1 MSGPKKKPGP
11 GLLVKLLI
19 LLSIV
24 VLGLLASVRFEWQDQ
39 ALFGI
44 FTFLLA
50 VWINRRSGSY
60 SGTLLLVVLSLF
72 STFRYGYWRYSETF
86 RHLSATGFTNLS
98 WDVAFPLLLLL
109 AETYAIA
116 VLTLGYFQSLRPLD
130 RNPTPLPRDLD
141 EWPLVD
147 VYVPT
152 YNEPLDVVM
161 PTVLAAM
168 RMDWPP
174 EKMNVF
180 ILDDGRREE
189 FREFAEACSCGY
201 MVRSDNKGAK
211 AGNINRAMEQTSG
224 EFIAIFDCDHIPT
237 RSFLQMT
244 MGWFLKDPDLAM
256 VQTPHY
262 FYTPDPFEKNLD
274 IFGEVPN
281 EGALFYGVV
290 QNCNDFWNAT
300 FFCGSCAAIRR
311 TALMEVGGIA
321 VETVTED
328 AHTAL
333 KMQRRGWNT
342 AYIRFPQAA
351 GLATASLADHIGQ
364 RIRWARGMVQILRID
379 CPLFGRGLT
388 WPQRLCYLNSTMHYL
403 YAIPRLIFLTAPLVY
418 LLLNRS
424 NVYGYVATILAY
436 AFPHIAQSTLTNS
449 RIQGRYRHSFWN
461 EVYET
466 VLAPYILIPTTLALI
481 SPKHGKFNVTPK
493 SQSLEH
499 SYFSW
504 HAAWPVIVLL
514 LLNAGGIALG
524 GLRLMTEPERQ
535 PALLMNMFWALLNVM
550 ILGASVAV
558 AAERRQRRTE
568 ARLERR
574 YPARLILE
582 DGRVL
587 SGETDDMSNS
597 GVAFRLDEPAELPEA
612 GFVTLLVTASD
623 EEAALPVEIVGVKDR
638 LVRMRFH
645 DLEMHQRDAITR
657 MIFAGADLWLTG
669 LEAKTFDRPG
679 QSFFR
684 ILRVAV
690 RGIMLIPAAMFAR
703 AAEPAPATP
712 LPPPRRARSRA
723 RQTTHTTLTL
733 LLAAALGLGIAAR
746 QSYAADKPA
755 TPAFEEVRDFRLLGE
770 RQPIVLRGTDVQAAL
785 NFSLPLAKVA
795 TEARLGLNYQLSPQ
809 LDASKSE
816 LQVVLNG
823 SYVGSIPLEQGGAGA
838 DAFSHAELA
847 IPAELLIAQ
856 NTLTFQLKGQCAG
869 ACSGTEADYRTLI
882 DLSSSLRIA
891 GEIIPWP
898 NELSL
903 LPAPFFDPNLQQ
915 AVELAFVLP
924 PGADAQILKA
934 AGLVASYFGALADHR
949 RLRYP
954 VSRAGLPKGNIV
966 VFAVEGSADLAALK
980 MDVPAGPVVALRDNP
995 ADDSGKVLVLG
1006 GRDSSQVL
1014 QAAEAFARG
1023 LAATKGD
1030 LFALH
1035 GVSPAP
1041 VRRPYDAPRWLRSGQ
1056 LTRVGDST
1064 SDEQLRVEGSGVVRW
1079 YFRLPPDLY
1088 FGSRE
1093 GVPMRLHYRYTPL
1106 PSDSRA
1112 EVRIKINGVDV
1123 ATRRFGGGK
1132 QAESVHDTV
1141 EIPVAALYP
1150 RNTLTLEFKAID
1162 SGSHRSAPTGSLLR
1176 DSELDL
1182 RGVPHFATLPRLDLF
1197 AKAGFPFTR
1206 MADLSGSAVVL
1217 PERPSPEELRAYLEL
1232 IGFLSAQTGL
1242 PGLQVEILDPQQA
1255 LRAGNKDL
1263 LVIGTAQSMPLFS
1276 TWGSLMPLKMDKSGL
1291 TLNQPDSMWL
1301 RLLSIPVTSEGRE
1314 WRKLNDRLSG
1324 EAVSGLVLQ
1333 GFVSP
1338 LNPQRSVVAISAT
1351 SPAAFEQL
1359 VDALDRSIQDEE
1371 VYGTVSLQTAKGFDS
1386 YRLPTAN
1393 YSLGEMGWRAAMDY
1407 WVYRY
1412 MWFVPLIVLLIG
1424 LFLASITSGWVERH
1438 AEERLRI
1445 ES

>member
-1 MSGPKKKPGP
+1 MSGSKKKSGP

-19 LLSIV
+19 LVSIV
-24 VLGLLASVRFEWQDQ
+24 ALCLLASVRFEWKDQ
-39 ALFGI
+39 ALFGV
-44 FTFLLA
+44 FTIALA
-50 VWINRRSGSY
+50 VWINRRSSRY
-60 SGTLLLVVLSLF
+60 TGTLLLVVLSLF
-72 STFRYGYWRYSETF
+72 STGRYAYWRYSETY
-86 RHLSATGFTNLS
+86 RHLSAIGLSNLS
-98 WDVAFPLLLLL
+98 WDVVFPLMLLM
-109 AETYAIA
+109 AESYAIL
-116 VLTLGYFQSLRPLD
+116 VLALGYFQSLRPLD
-130 RNPTPLPRDLD
+130 RYPTPLPRELD
-141 EWPLVD
+141 EWPMVD

-174 EKMNVF
+174 EKICVF
-180 ILDDGRREE
+180 ILDDGRRPE
-189 FREFAEACSCGY
+189 FREFAESCGCGY
-201 MVRSDNKGAK
+201 MTRSDNKGAK
-211 AGNINRAMEQTSG
+211 AGNINSAMAQTTA

-244 MGWFLKDPDLAM
+244 MGWFLKDSDLAM

-311 TALMEVGGIA
+311 TALEEVGGIA

-379 CPLFGRGLT
+379 CPLFGRGLK
-388 WPQRLCYLNSTMHYL
+388 WPQRICYLNSTLHYL
-403 YAIPRLIFLTAPLVY
+403 YAVPRLIFLTAPLVY

-424 NVYGYVATILAY
+424 NVYGYVMTILAY

-466 VLAPYILIPTTLALI
+466 VLAPYILLPTTLALI

-493 SQSLEH
+493 SHGSDQ
-499 SYFSW
+499 SYFAW
-504 HAAWPVIVLL
+504 RAALPVILL
-514 LLNAGGIALG
+514 LVLNLAGITMG

-550 ILGASVAV
+550 ILGAAVAV
-558 AAERRQRRTE
+558 AAERRQRRHE

-587 SGETDDMSNS
+587 AGETDDMSNS
-597 GVAFRLDEPAELPEA
+597 GVALTLDDAAEIPDGA
-612 GFVTLLVTASD
+612 FVTLLVTAAD
-623 EEAALPVEIVGVKDR
+623 EEVALPVEIVEAKQR
-638 LVRMRFH
+638 NVRMRFNE
-645 DLEMHQRDAITR
+645 LEMPQRDAVTR

-679 QSFFR
+679 QSFLR
-684 ILRVAV
+684 ILRVSL
-690 RGIMLIPAAMFAR
+690 RGIMLIPAAIFAR
-703 AAEPAPATP
+703 QEEV
-712 LPPPRRARSRA
+712 PPPPPPLRPRRNRA
-723 RQTTHTTLTL
+723 RQATHTILPL
-733 LLAAALGLGIAAR
+733 LLAVALGLSLCAG
-746 QSYAADKPA
+746 SFYAADPPA
-755 TPAFEEVRDFRLLGE
+755 SPAFEEVRDFRLLGE
-770 RQPIVLRGTDVQAAL
+770 RQPLVMRGTDVQAAL

-795 TEARLGLNYQLSPQ
+795 TEARLGLNYQLSPL
-809 LDASKSE
+809 LDATKTE

-823 SYVGSIPLEQGGAGA
+823 SYVGSVPLERGGAGA

-847 IPAELLIAQ
+847 IPAELLLAQ
-856 NTLTFQLKGQCAG
+856 NTLAFQLKGQCAG
-869 ACSGTEADYRTLI
+869 VCSANDGDIRTII
-882 DLSSSLRIA
+882 DLSSSLRMS
-891 GEIIPWP
+891 GEVIPWP

-924 PGADAQILKA
+924 ADADAQVLKA

-949 RLRYP
+949 GLRFP
-954 VSRAGLPKGNIV
+954 VSRAGLPKGNAV
-966 VFAVEGSADLAALK
+966 VFAVEGSSDLAALK

-995 ADDSGKVLVLG
+995 SDASGKLLVLG

-1023 LAATKGD
+1023 LAAKKGD
-1030 LFALH
+1030 LFQAADL
-1035 GVSPAP
+1035 PAAP
-1041 VRRPYDAPRWLRSGQ
+1041 ARKAYDAPRWLRSGQ
-1056 LTRVGDST
+1056 LTNVGDST
-1064 SDEQLRVEGSGVVRW
+1064 TDDQLRVEGNGIVRW

-1088 FGSRE
+1088 FGERE
-1093 GVPMRLHYRYTPL
+1093 GVPLRLHYRYAPL
-1106 PSDSRA
+1106 PNTSRA
-1112 EVRIKINGVDV
+1112 EVRIKINGVDI
-1123 ATRRFGGGK
+1123 ALRRFSGGS
-1132 QAESVHDTV
+1132 QAESIRDTV
-1141 EIPVAALYP
+1141 ELPVAALYP
-1150 RNTLTLEFKAID
+1150 RNTLTLEFKSID
-1162 SGSHRSAPTGSLLR
+1162 GGGRKSAPVGSLLR
-1176 DSELDL
+1176 DSQLDL
-1182 RGVPHFATLPRLDLF
+1182 RGVPHFATLPRLELF

-1206 MADLSGSAVVL
+1206 MADLSEAAVVL
-1217 PERPSPEELRAYLEL
+1217 PDRPSPEELRAYLEL
-1232 IGFLSAQTGL
+1232 MGFFAAQTGT
-1242 PGLQVEILDPQQA
+1242 PGLQVDILDPQRA
-1255 LRAGNKDL
+1255 LRAGDKVL
-1263 LVIGTAQSMPLFS
+1263 LLIGTTQTMPLYS
-1276 TWGSLMPLKMDKSGL
+1276 TWAPQMPLKIDRAGV
-1291 TLNQPDSMWL
+1291 TLNRPDSIYL
-1301 RLLSIPVTSEGRE
+1301 RLLSFPVTSEGLE
-1314 WRKLNDRLSG
+1314 WRKLTDRLAG
-1324 EAVSGLVLQ
+1324 EAVPGIVLQ
-1333 GFVSP
+1333 GFLSP
-1338 LNPQRSVVAISAT
+1338 LNAQRSVVAISAVT
-1351 SPAAFEQL
+1351 PTAFEQL
-1359 VDALDRSIQDEE
+1359 VEALNRSIQNEE
-1371 VYGTVSLQTAKGFDS
+1371 VFGTVSLQTAKGFDS
-1386 YRLPTAN
+1386 YRLPTAS
-1393 YSLGEMGWRAAMDY
+1393 YTLGSLDWLAAMDY

-1412 MWFVPLIVLLIG
+1412 MWFVPIIVLSIG
-1424 LFLASITSGWVERH
+1424 LFLTNITSGWVERH

>member
-1 MSGPKKKPGP
+1 MSGSKNESGP
-11 GLLVKLLI
+11 GLLLKLLI
-19 LLSIV
+19 LLCIV
-24 VLGLLASVRFEWQDQ
+24 ALCLLASVRFEWKDQ

-50 VWINRRSGSY
+50 VWINRRSAHY
-60 SGTLLLVVLSLF
+60 TGTLLLVVLSLF
-72 STFRYGYWRYSETF
+72 STGRYAYWRYTETF
-86 RHLSATGFTNLS
+86 RHISATGLS
-98 WDVAFPLLLLL
+98 NQGWDIVFPLLLLL
-109 AETYAIA
+109 AESYAIL
-116 VLTLGYFQSLRPLD
+116 VLALGYFQSLRPLD
-130 RNPTPLPRDLD
+130 RYPTPLPRDLD
-141 EWPLVD
+141 EWPVVD

-161 PTVLAAM
+161 PTVLNAM

-180 ILDDGRREE
+180 ILDDGRRPE
-189 FREFAEACSCGY
+189 FREFAESCGCGY
-201 MVRSDNKGAK
+201 LTRTDNKGAK
-211 AGNINRAMEQTSG
+211 AGNINRAMEQTKG

-262 FYTPDPFEKNLD
+262 FYTPDPFEKNLG

-379 CPLFGRGLT
+379 CPLFGKGLKL
-388 WPQRLCYLNSTMHYL
+388 PQRLCYLNSTLHYL
-403 YAIPRLIFLTAPLVY
+403 YAVPRLVFLTAPLVY

-424 NVYGYVATILAY
+424 NVYGYVLTILAY

-504 HAAWPVIVLL
+504 HAAWPVIALLVL
-514 LLNAGGIALG
+514 NVAGITMG

-535 PALLMNMFWALLNVM
+535 AALLMNMFWALLNVM

-558 AAERRQRRTE
+558 AAERRQRRHE

-587 SGETDDMSNS
+587 AGETDDMSNS
-597 GVAFRLDEPAELPEA
+597 GVALTLDEPAEIADGAFL
-612 GFVTLLVTASD
+612 TLLVTAS
-623 EEAALPVEIVGVKDR
+623 EEEVALPVEIVGTNDR
-638 LVRMRFH
+638 EVRMRFSE
-645 DLEMHQRDAITR
+645 LEVQQRDAVAR

-679 QSFFR
+679 QSFLR
-684 ILRVAV
+684 ILRVSV
-690 RGIMLIPAAMFAR
+690 HGILLIPGAMFAR
-703 AAEPAPATP
+703 PQEAPPPP
-712 LPPPRRARSRA
+712 LPRPRRTRA
-723 RQTTHTTLTL
+723 RQTTNTTLTL
-733 LLAAALGLGIAAR
+733 LLALAVGLGLGANYVR
-746 QSYAADKPA
+746 AADAPA
-755 TPAFEEVRDFRLLGE
+755 PPGFEEVRDFRMLGE

-795 TEARLGLNYQLSPQ
+795 TEARLGLNYQLSPL
-809 LDASKSE
+809 LDASKSQ

-823 SYVGSIPLEQGGAGA
+823 SYVGSVPLERGGAGA
-838 DAFSHAELA
+838 DALSHAELA
-847 IPAELLIAQ
+847 VPAELLIAQ
-856 NTLTFQLKGQCAG
+856 NTLTFQLKGQCAA
-869 ACSGTEADYRTLI
+869 ACSANDGDIRTII
-882 DLSSSLRIA
+882 DLSSSLRMS

-915 AVELAFVLP
+915 AIELAFVLP
-924 PGADAQILKA
+924 PDADAQLLKA

-949 RLRYP
+949 GLRFP
-954 VSRAGLPKGNIV
+954 VSRAGLPKGNAV
-966 VFAVEGSADLAALK
+966 VFAVGGSTDLAALT
-980 MDVPAGPVVALRDNP
+980 MEAPTGPVVALRDNP
-995 ADDSGKVLVLG
+995 ADPSGKLLVLG

-1014 QAAEAFARG
+1014 QAAESFARG
-1023 LAATKGD
+1023 LAARKGD
-1030 LFALH
+1030 LFQAGGLPAAL
-1035 GVSPAP
+1035 P
-1041 VRRPYDAPRWLRSGQ
+1041 RKPYDAPRWLRSGQ

-1064 SDEQLRVEGSGVVRW
+1064 SDEQLRVEGNGVVRW

-1088 FGSRE
+1088 FGQQE
-1093 GVPMRLHYRYTPL
+1093 GVPLRLHYRYAPL

-1112 EVRIKINGVDV
+1112 ELTIRINGVDV
-1123 ATRRFGGGK
+1123 AVRRFSGGK
-1132 QAESVHDTV
+1132 QAESIRDTV

-1150 RNTLTLEFKAID
+1150 RNTLTLEFKFID
-1162 SGSHRSAPTGSLLR
+1162 ASGRRSAPVGSLLR

-1182 RGVPHFATLPRLDLF
+1182 RGIPHFATMPRLDLF

-1206 MADLSGSAVVL
+1206 IADLSDTAVVL
-1217 PERPSPEELRAYLEL
+1217 PERPTPEELRAYLEL
-1232 IGFLSAQTGL
+1232 MGFLAAQTGY
-1242 PGLQVEILDPQQA
+1242 PGLRVEILDPQRA
-1255 LRAGNKDL
+1255 SRAGDKDL
-1263 LVIGTAQSMPLFS
+1263 LLIGTAQSMPLFS
-1276 TWGSLMPLKMDKSGL
+1276 TWSPQMPLSLSRAGL
-1291 TLNQPDSMWL
+1291 TLNQSDSIYL
-1301 RLLSIPVTSEGRE
+1301 RLLSFPVTSEGRE
-1314 WRKLNDRLSG
+1314 YRRLTDRLAG
-1324 EAVSGLVLQ
+1324 ESVPGIVLQ
-1333 GFVSP
+1333 AFISP
-1338 LNPQRSVVAISAT
+1338 LNSHRSVVAVSAAN
-1351 SPAAFEQL
+1351 SASFEQL
-1359 VDALDRSIQDEE
+1359 IDALDRSLQNEE

-1386 YRLPTAN
+1386 YRLPTATYN
-1393 YSLGEMGWRAAMDY
+1393 LGAMGWWAAMDY

-1412 MWFVPLIVLLIG
+1412 MWFVPFIVLLIG
-1424 LFLASITSGWVERH
+1424 LFLANITSGWVERR

-1445 ES
+1445 DS

>member
-1 MSGPKKKPGP
+1 MSGSPKKSGP
-11 GLLVKLLI
+11 GLLTKLLI

-24 VLGLLASVRFEWQDQ
+24 ALGLMASVRFEWRDQ

-44 FTFLLA
+44 ATFLLA
-50 VWINRRSGSY
+50 VWINRTSVSY

-72 STFRYGYWRYSETF
+72 STVRYGYWRYSETF
-86 RHLSATGFTNLS
+86 RHISATGFANLG
-98 WDVAFPLLLLL
+98 WDTVFPLMLLF
-109 AETYAIA
+109 AETYAIV
-116 VLTLGYFQSLRPLD
+116 VLALGYFQSLRPLD
-130 RNPTPLPRDLD
+130 RYPTPLPRDLD
-141 EWPLVD
+141 EWPMVD

-168 RMDWPP
+168 RLDWPP
-174 EKMNVF
+174 EKINVF
-180 ILDDGRREE
+180 ILDDGRRQE
-189 FREFAEACSCGY
+189 FREFAEACGCGY
-201 MVRSDNKGAK
+201 MIRSDNKGAK
-211 AGNINRAMEQTSG
+211 AGNINSAMAQTKG

-262 FYTPDPFEKNLD
+262 FYTPDPFEKNLN

-379 CPLFGRGLT
+379 CPLFGRGLK
-388 WPQRLCYLNSTMHYL
+388 WPQRLCYLNSTLHYL
-403 YAIPRLIFLTAPLVY
+403 YAVPRLIFLTAPLVY

-499 SYFSW
+499 SYFAW
-504 HAAWPVIVLL
+504 HAAWPVIAILA
-514 LLNAGGIALG
+514 LNVAGIVMG

-574 YPARLILE
+574 YPARLILD
-582 DGRVL
+582 DGSVL
-587 SGETDDMSNS
+587 PGETMDMSNS
-597 GVAFRLDEPAELPEA
+597 GVAFVLDEPVEVP
-612 GFVTLLVTASD
+612 GSGVVTLLVTASD

-638 LVRMRFH
+638 LIRMRYSE
-645 DLEMHQRDAITR
+645 LEMHQRDAVTR

-679 QSFFR
+679 QSFLR
-684 ILRVAV
+684 ILRVAM
-690 RGIMLIPAAMFAR
+690 RGIMLIPAAMFSR
-703 AAEPAPATP
+703 PEE
-712 LPPPRRARSRA
+712 PPPTVAVRPRRSRA
-723 RQTTHTTLTL
+723 RQTTLPL
-733 LLAAALGLGIAAR
+733 LLAAALGLWAGADR
-746 QSYAADKPA
+746 SYAAGKPA
-755 TPAFEEVRDFRLLGE
+755 TPPTAGFEEVRDFRLLGE
-770 RQPIVLRGTDVQAAL
+770 RQPIILRGTDVQAAI

-809 LDASKSE
+809 LDAGKSQ

-823 SYVGSIPLEQGGAGA
+823 SYVGSVALERGGAGA

-856 NTLTFQLKGQCAG
+856 NTLIFQLKGQCAG
-869 ACSGTEADYRTLI
+869 ACPAGETDYRTVI
-882 DLSSSLRIA
+882 DLSSSLHIA

-924 PGADAQILKA
+924 PESDAQVLKA
-934 AGLVASYFGALADHR
+934 AGLVASYFGALADNR
-949 RLRYP
+949 GLRFP
-954 VSRAGLPKGNIV
+954 VSRAGLPKGNLV
-966 VFAVEGSADLAALK
+966 VFAVNGAADLTALK
-980 MDVPAGPVVALRDNP
+980 MDEPAGPIVALRDNP
-995 ADDSGKVLVLG
+995 SDASGKVLVLG

-1023 LAATKGD
+1023 LAVNKGD
-1030 LFALH
+1030 RMAVA
-1035 GVSPAP
+1035 GMSPAP
-1041 VRRPYDAPRWLRSGQ
+1041 PGKPYDAPRWLRSGQ
-1056 LTRVGDST
+1056 LTRVGEST
-1064 SDEQLRVEGSGVVRW
+1064 SDEQLRAEGNGVVRW

-1093 GVPMRLHYRYTPL
+1093 GVPMRLHYRYAPL

-1123 ATRRFGGGK
+1123 ATRRFDGGK
-1132 QAESVHDTV
+1132 RTESIRDTV

-1162 SGSHRSAPTGSLLR
+1162 SGAHKSTPTGSLLR

-1182 RGVPHFATLPRLDLF
+1182 RGVPHFSTLPKLELF

-1206 MADLSGSAVVL
+1206 MADLSGTAVVL
-1217 PERPSPEELRAYLEL
+1217 PEQPSPEELRAYLEL
-1232 IGFLSAQTGL
+1232 MGFLAAQTGL
-1242 PGLQVEILDPQQA
+1242 PGLRVDILDPQTA
-1255 LRAGNKDL
+1255 THAGDKDL
-1263 LVIGTAQSMPLFS
+1263 LVIGTAESMPLFS
-1276 TWGSLMPLKMDKSGL
+1276 SWGPQMPLRMEKTGL
-1291 TLNQPDSMWL
+1291 ALNRPESIYL
-1301 RLLSIPVTSEGRE
+1301 RLLSIPLTSEGRE
-1314 WRKLNDRLSG
+1314 WRRLSDRLAG
-1324 EAVSGLVLQ
+1324 EAASGLVLQ
-1333 GFVSP
+1333 EFVSP
-1338 LNPQRSVVAISAT
+1338 LNPQRSVVAIGAT
-1351 SPAAFEQL
+1351 SPASFEQL
-1359 VDALDRSIQDEE
+1359 IDALDRSLQDEE
-1371 VYGTVSLQTAKGFDS
+1371 VYGTVSLQTAKGFES
-1386 YRLPTAN
+1386 YRLPSAT
-1393 YSLGEMGWRAAMDY
+1393 YSLGELGWLEAMNY
-1407 WVYRY
+1407 WVYKY
-1412 MWFVPLIVLLIG
+1412 MWLVPVLVLLIG
-1424 LFLASITSGWVERH
+1424 LFLASITSGWVQRH

-1445 ES
+1445 DS

>member
-1 MSGPKKKPGP
+1 MSGSKTKSGP

-19 LLSIV
+19 LLSLV
-24 VLGLLASVRFEWQDQ
+24 ALCLLASVRFEWKDQ
-39 ALFGI
+39 ALFGL
-44 FTFLLA
+44 FTLGIA
-50 VWINRRSGSY
+50 VWVNRRSGRY
-60 SGTLLLVVLSLF
+60 TGTLLLVVLSLF
-72 STFRYGYWRYSETF
+72 STGRYAYWRYSETY
-86 RHLSATGFTNLS
+86 RHLAATGFSNQS
-98 WDVAFPLLLLL
+98 WDLVFPVMLLI
-109 AETYAIA
+109 AETYAML
-116 VLTLGYFQSLRPLD
+116 VLALGYFQSLRPLD
-130 RNPTPLPRDLD
+130 RYPTPLPLALE
-141 EWPLVD
+141 EWPIVD

-180 ILDDGRREE
+180 ILDDGRRPE
-189 FREFAEACSCGY
+189 FRQFAEACGCGY
-201 MVRSDNKGAK
+201 MVRPDNKGAK
-211 AGNINRAMEQTSG
+211 AGNINSAMAHTSG

-244 MGWFLKDPDLAM
+244 MGWLLKDPELAM

-262 FYTPDPFEKNLD
+262 FYTPDPFERNLD

-311 TALMEVGGIA
+311 VALDEVGGIA

-333 KMQRRGWNT
+333 KLQRRGWNT

-388 WPQRLCYLNSTMHYL
+388 WPQRICYFNSTLHYL
-403 YAIPRLIFLTAPLVY
+403 YAVPRLIFLTAPLVY

-424 NVYGYVATILAY
+424 NVYGYVLTILAY

-466 VLAPYILIPTTLALI
+466 ILAPYILIPTTLALV

-493 SQSLEH
+493 SHGSDQ
-499 SYFSW
+499 SYFAW
-504 HAAWPVIVLL
+504 RAALPVIVLL
-514 LLNAGGIALG
+514 LLNLAGITMG
-524 GLRLMTEPERQ
+524 GLRLVTEPERQ

-550 ILGASVAV
+550 ILGAAVAV
-558 AAERRQRRTE
+558 AAERRQRRHE

-587 SGETDDMSNS
+587 AGETDDMSNS
-597 GVAFRLDEPAELPEA
+597 GVALTLVDAAEIANGAL
-612 GFVTLLVTASD
+612 VTLLVTASD
-623 EEAALPVEIVGVKDR
+623 EEVALPVEIVGAKDR
-638 LVRMRFH
+638 NVRMRFIE
-645 DLEMHQRDAITR
+645 LEVQQRDAVTR

-669 LEAKTFDRPG
+669 LEAKTFDRPA
-679 QSFFR
+679 QSFLR
-684 ILRVAV
+684 ILRVSV
-690 RGIMLIPAAMFAR
+690 RGILMIPAAMFAR
-703 AAEPAPATP
+703 PEEAP
-712 LPPPRRARSRA
+712 LPPPLRPKRNRSRQA
-723 RQTTHTTLTL
+723 THTSLTV
-733 LLAAALGLGIAAR
+733 LLAMTLGLGLGVGP
-746 QSYAADKPA
+746 SYAADGP
-755 TPAFEEVRDFRLLGE
+755 PSPGFEEVRDFRLLGE
-770 RQPIVLRGTDVQAAL
+770 RQPMVLRGTDVQAAL

-795 TEARLGLNYQLSPQ
+795 TEARLGLNYQLSPL

-823 SYVGSIPLEQGGAGA
+823 SFIGSVPLERGGAGA

-847 IPAELLIAQ
+847 VPAELLIAQ
-856 NTLTFQLKGQCAG
+856 NTLTFRLKGQCAG
-869 ACSGTEADYRTLI
+869 ACSSNDGEIRTII
-882 DLSSSLRIA
+882 DLSSSLRMS
-891 GEIIPWP
+891 GEVIPWP

-915 AVELAFVLP
+915 PVDLAFVLP
-924 PGADAQILKA
+924 ADADARILKA

-949 RLRYP
+949 GLRFP
-954 VSRAGLPKGNIV
+954 VSRDGWPKGNVV
-966 VFAVEGSADLAALK
+966 VFVMDGSPSLSALK
-980 MDVPAGPVVALRDNP
+980 LEVPAGPVVALRDNP
-995 ADDSGKVLVLG
+995 ADASGKVLVLG
-1006 GRDSSQVL
+1006 GMDSRQVL
-1014 QAAEAFARG
+1014 QAAESFARG
-1023 LAATKGD
+1023 LAANKGD
-1030 LFALH
+1030 VFLAE
-1035 GVSPAP
+1035 GVPSAP
-1041 VRRPYDAPRWLRSGQ
+1041 LRKPYDAPRWLRSGQ

-1064 SDEQLRVEGSGVVRW
+1064 LDEQLRVEGNGVVRW

-1088 FGSRE
+1088 FGQRE
-1093 GVPMRLHYRYTPL
+1093 GVPLRLHYRYAPL
-1106 PSDSRA
+1106 SSDSRA

-1123 ATRRFGGGK
+1123 ALRRISGGK
-1132 QAESVHDTV
+1132 QAESIRDTV

-1150 RNTLTLEFKAID
+1150 RNTLTLEFKSLD
-1162 SGSHRSAPTGSLLR
+1162 GGGRRSAPVGSLLR

-1182 RGVPHFATLPRLDLF
+1182 RGTPHFATLPRLEFF

-1206 MADLSGSAVVL
+1206 LADLSEAAVVL

-1232 IGFLSAQTGL
+1232 MGFFAAQTGL
-1242 PGLQVEILDPQQA
+1242 PGLKVEILDPQGA
-1255 LRAGNKDL
+1255 LHAGDKDL
-1263 LVIGTAQSMPLFS
+1263 LLIGTTQSMTLFS
-1276 TWGSLMPLKMDKSGL
+1276 AWGPQMPLRMDTAGL
-1291 TLNQPDSMWL
+1291 TLNQSDSIWL
-1301 RLLSIPVTSEGRE
+1301 RLLSFPITSEGRQ
-1314 WRKLNDRLSG
+1314 WRKLNDRLAG
-1324 EAVSGLVLQ
+1324 ESVPGIVLQ
-1333 GFVSP
+1333 AFISP
-1338 LNPQRSVVAISAT
+1338 LNSQRSVVAISAVT
-1351 SPAAFEQL
+1351 PSSFEQL
-1359 VDALDRSIQDEE
+1359 AEALGRSIQNEE
-1371 VYGTVSLQTAKGFDS
+1371 IFGTVSIQAAKGFDS
-1386 YRLPTAN
+1386 YRLPTASYN
-1393 YSLGEMGWRAAMDY
+1393 LGVLGWRAAMDY

-1412 MWFVPLIVLLIG
+1412 IWFVPIIVLLIG
-1424 LFLASITSGWVERH
+1424 LFLANVTSGWVERH